1 ASSHGNDQAAW
12 AADSDTGESCL
23 NTACYQ
29 SLGPTVCS
37 SYRCLCQ
44 TGYVAVEGKCVHR
57 FVEVDTGGTCR
68 WFSCS
73 YSRGPTTCDNGRC
86 ICQAGYQVVSGLCL
100 RIPPT
105 FPPAPP
111 PVPPAPPPAAPAPP
125 IPESPAGGWAAPSS
139 GAACGLAPGCKALGL
154 NGDCCPTPDG
164 ARLGCC
170 PTGDSTAQSAV
181 AGTAAPTS
189 STPSSGIGSVEAS
202 CGKSPGC
209 SVLGLE

>member
-1 ASSHGNDQAAW
+1 
-12 AADSDTGESCL
+12 
-23 NTACYQ
+23 
-29 SLGPTVCS
+29 
-37 SYRCLCQ
+37 
-44 TGYVAVEGKCVHR
+44 
-57 FVEVDTGGTCR
+57 
-68 WFSCS
+68 
-73 YSRGPTTCDNGRC
+73 
-86 ICQAGYQVVSGLCL
+86 
-100 RIPPT
+100 
-105 FPPAPP
+105 
-111 PVPPAPPPAAPAPP
+111 AAPAPP

-189 STPSSGIGSVEAS
+189 STPSSGIGSVEDKDSDAVVSEAS

-209 SVLGLE
+209 SVLGLEGNCCPNNDGVRLGCCDQPLLKDSLTLAAKTPGPLMTLYMYRVQDDMDYPLNGINTANLDGDVWYLHNEVV